1 VVAGARV
8 RAGLGGGLTGPAMT
22 PPGWDRAE
30 RDALDLFR
38 ELLRIDTS
46 NPPGNETAAA
56 QACARALAQDG
67 VDSQL
72 LARTPGRDNVIA
84 RLRGDGSRPPLL
96 LNAHL
101 DVVPAELHGW
111 RTPPFEAEILDGWIH
126 GRGALDMKNMAA
138 LSVTVMRQLRR
149 EGVRLA
155 RDVIFCGSADEE
167 AGSEHGAL
175 WLVERHPEA
184 VRAAFGLGE
193 LGGFSL
199 YLGSRVFYPVMVA
212 QKGVCWFRMRARGEP
227 GHGSIPRPESAIARL
242 ARAVARLAR
251 ARLPAHATA
260 AFRAMN
266 RALSAGSGGA
276 RNPALRAMAD
286 KAVGLRMLPRMVDAE
301 IARSLLALRSNTASP
316 TVLRAGSSTNV
327 HPSVAE
333 CVVDGRHLPG
343 QTRDDLLREVRAVV
357 GPDIELEVFYER
369 EPVEMPAATPLFER
383 IAATLSQLEPEARV
397 VPVLIPGFTDAYA
410 FSRLGCTFYGFV
422 PLKLPPG
429 VPFAQLFHGHDER
442 VPLDGFLWGL
452 RVLYRIVRDFC
463 T

>member
-1 VVAGARV
+1 LAE
-8 RAGLGGGLTGPAMT
+8 
-22 PPGWDRAE
+22 WERAE
-30 RDALDLFR
+30 RDAVALFR
-38 ELLRIDTS
+38 ALLRIDTS
-46 NPPGNETAAA
+46 NPPGGETAAA
-56 QACARALAQDG
+56 EACARALAQDG

-72 LARTPGRDNVIA
+72 LARTPGRDNVVA

-101 DVVPAELHGW
+101 DVVPAEPNGW
-111 RTPPFEAEILDGWIH
+111 RTPPFEAEMIDGWIH

-138 LSVTVMRQLRR
+138 LSITVLRQLRR
-149 EGVRLA
+149 DGVRLA

-199 YLGSRVFYPVMVA
+199 HVGSRVFYPVMVA

-227 GHGSIPRPESAIARL
+227 GHGSVPRSDSAVVRL
-242 ARAVARLAR
+242 ARAVARLGAE
-251 ARLPAHATA
+251 RLPPHATTA
-260 AFRAMN
+260 YRKMV
-266 RALSAGSGGA
+266 RALAAGSRGA
-276 RNPALRAMAD
+276 SNLALRAMAD
-286 KAVGLRMLPRMVDAE
+286 KAVGLRMLSRLADGE
-301 IARSLLALRSNTASP
+301 IARSLAALRSNTASP

-327 HPSVAE
+327 HPSIAE

-343 QTRDDLLREVRAVV
+343 QTREDLLREVRAIV
-357 GPDIELEVFYER
+357 GSDIELEVFYER
-369 EPVEMPAATPLFER
+369 EPIEMPAETPLFEQ
-383 IAATLSQLEPEARV
+383 IAGAVAALEPDARV

-422 PLKLPPG
+422 PLKLPAG
-429 VPFAQLFHGHDER
+429 TPFAELFHGRDER
-442 VPLDGFLWGL
+442 VPVEGFLWGL